1 MKSLLAW
8 GLILACVPA
17 SAELNLKLYANSVPA
32 AKSSVSKALGA
43 KGQISKIDGN
53 WIHVSVDTDTPRTTF
68 LEMSKLPG
76 VRKAF
81 AVKPA
86 KMLPFYAYK
95 GVAGVRAATDRQTKL
110 YSSYYRALHGDKT
123 NPTNSMVPDRFHAYL
138 YNWEQRAYPYNDIP
152 WDKYTEAETYRQTMK
167 PTEPDSAGGLMAAIG
182 LAAQGAGGWQFMGP
196 KNLSEPHRIFFGIGP
211 VSGRI
216 GALAYDPSSPGTYYA
231 GAPVGGVW
239 KTTDAGVNWTPLG
252 DNWPRISVGAL
263 VVKSDSPN
271 TILAGT
277 GDQDGNDAPGI
288 GVMKSTDGGLT
299 WNLKGAAEFGGSAI
313 RRMVADPSNPDVVVA
328 ASSFG
333 NPNFLYRSTDAGETW
348 SPVSATREFWND
360 VVVGPADANGVR
372 SWYATASGNG
382 PGRVY
387 RSTNGGQTWTQITTL
402 PIGAGFN
409 SSIDVGVSPLNG
421 NTVYV
426 MVGSADAVYK
436 STDAGGTWT
445 ALNLGPAAGD
455 FGQAFYDYYV
465 DVSSSGT
472 NDVVYIGLVDVY
484 QSRDGGTT
492 FASLAN
498 GFTNQAIIH
507 VDHHVMAVN
516 PSDPSEVLFGSDGG
530 VFRMT
535 NGNSSPAFATLNKTL
550 GVTQFYHA
558 AFHPSDE
565 RFMIGGTQDNSSP
578 AAIGDLLNWRNPATG
593 DGGGAGISQQ
603 NPAVQVN
610 TSQFYGMRMTTNFW
624 NNSFN
629 VTPNLGGENV
639 PFIGEVLSDP
649 TNGSRVFIGTNF
661 LHRLDTTSRQWT
673 MRIGNQDFGSNA
685 TITAMMIAPSDGSR
699 MYVGTSRGL
708 LWMTQNGGTT
718 WSNITGTG
726 LPNRN
731 LTDIDVDPTDPSNV
745 VVTFSGFNTGHV
757 FRNSNVLAGSNW
769 TDLNGSGP
777 DALPNIP
784 TNTVALDPTNT
795 SRLFVGTDIGV
806 FASEDNG
813 ATWTD
818 ATTPLGLPNTRVTEL
833 AIQPQQNAMYAATY
847 GRGIWKIDLSF
858 ASRHTVT
865 VNPQTVLG
873 GTQATAE
880 IRVEAPSDVDQTFTI
895 STNPPG
901 LAIAP
906 SQATIPAGATST
918 TFTINTISV
927 TSLVTATV
935 SVAGEAGVAND
946 TFDIRPL
953 GLVAPLE
960 IWPGRPVGGNLVYGR
975 VRLEAP
981 APAGGASIFMFSSRP
996 DLAEPTRNW
1005 ILVPEGQT
1013 SVNYTVNTFS
1023 VDLPTTV
1030 NIFARRGSQTITNDI
1045 LIQPIGIA
1053 NFTAPTTTLTSGQ
1066 TVRVRINLDGPAP
1079 AGGLKVRFSTSNGAI
1094 IVPSVIA
1101 APAGFR
1107 FVETNFRAGTV
1118 TSPTT
1123 VTVEARR
1130 LNSVKTLTFTI
1141 NP

>member
-17 SAELNLKLYANSVPA
+17 SAELNLKLYASSVPT
-32 AKSSVSKALGA
+32 AKSSVNQALGS
-43 KGQISKIDGN
+43 KGRISKIDGN
-53 WIHVSVDTDTPRTTF
+53 WIHVSVDTDAPRATF

-81 AVKPA
+81 AVKPP
-86 KMLPFYAYK
+86 KLMPYHAYD
-95 GVAGVRAATDRQTKL
+95 GLSGVREATERQEKL
-110 YSSYYRALHGDKT
+110 YSTYYRAMHGDRSKPDGT
-123 NPTNSMVPDRFHAYL
+123 MVPDRYHAYL
-138 YNWEQRAYPYNDIP
+138 YNMEQRAYPYNSVP
-152 WDKYTEAETYRQTMK
+152 WEKYTEAESYRQTMK
-167 PTEPDSAGGLMAAIG
+167 PAQADTAGGLMAAIG

-216 GALAYDPSSPGTYYA
+216 GAIAYDPSTPGTYYV

-277 GDQDGNDAPGI
+277 GDQDGSDAPGI

-299 WNLKGAAEFGGSAI
+299 WELKGAAQFGGSAI
-313 RRMVADPSNPDVVVA
+313 RRMVADPANPNVIVA
-328 ASSFG
+328 ASGFG
-333 NPNFLYRSTDAGETW
+333 SPNFLYRSTDAGETW
-348 SPVSATREFWND
+348 NAVTTTQEFWND
-360 VVVGPADANGVR
+360 VEVGPADAQGNR
-372 SWYATASGNG
+372 TWYATGGGNG
-382 PGRVY
+382 PGRIY
-387 RSTNGGQTWTQITTL
+387 RSTNGGQTWTQLTTL

-409 SSIDVGVSPLNG
+409 SSIDVAVSKLNG
-421 NTVYV
+421 ATVYV
-426 MVGSADAVYK
+426 MVGSADAVFK
-436 STDAGGTWT
+436 STDSGGTWT

-465 DVSSSGT
+465 DTSVSGT
-472 NDVVYIGLVDVY
+472 NDVVYLGLVDVY
-484 QSRDGGTT
+484 QSRDGGNT
-492 FASLAN
+492 FASIAN

-507 VDHHVMAVN
+507 VDHHVMAVS
-516 PSDPSEVLFGSDGG
+516 PTDPAEVLFGSDGG

-603 NPAVQVN
+603 NPAIQVN

-649 TNGSRVFIGTNF
+649 TNGSRVYIGTNF

-673 MRIGNQDFGSNA
+673 MRLGNQDFGSNA
-685 TITAMMIAPSDGSR
+685 NITAIMVAPSDGSR
-699 MYVGTSRGL
+699 IYVGTSRGL
-708 LWMTQNGGTT
+708 LWMSQNGGNS
-718 WSNITGTG
+718 WANITGSG

-757 FRNSNVLAGSNW
+757 FRNSNVLAGSAW
-769 TDLNGSGP
+769 TDLSGSGP

-784 TNTVALDPTNT
+784 TNTVALDPTNS

-818 ATTPLGLPNTRVTEL
+818 ATVPLGLPNTRVTEL

-865 VNPQTVLG
+865 VTPDTVLG

-906 SQATIPAGATST
+906 SQAVIPAGSTST

-935 SVAGEAGVAND
+935 SVTGEAGVAND
-946 TFDIRPL
+946 TFNIRPL

-1013 SVNYTVNTFS
+1013 SVNYTVNTFG
-1023 VDLPTTV
+1023 VNLPTTV

-1045 LIQPIGIA
+1045 LIQPIGISS
-1053 NFTAPTTTLTSGQ
+1053 FTAPTTTLSSGQ

-1079 AGGLKVRFSTSNGAI
+1079 SGGLKVRFSTNNGSI
-1094 IVPSVIA
+1094 IVPSVIS